1 MSPADGA
8 NTTVDVDSLQ
18 EFQDQLTLRL
28 SEIDHVINVMSNRMS
43 STLPIGTFHHASQ
56 IASNYARRW
65 AQHLANANRL
75 RNAIVA
81 TQTATA
87 EILKNYTTTEQLNEA
102 SANEIASTVGDLGA
116 PLRTAGDQR

>member
-18 EFQDQLTLRL
+18 EFQDQLKQRL
-28 SEIDHVINVMSNRMS
+28 SEIDHVISVMSDRMS
-43 STLPIGTFHHASQ
+43 STLPIGTFHHAETIS
-56 IASNYARRW
+56 ANYARRW

-75 RNAIVA
+75 RTAIIA

-87 EILKNYTTTEQLNEA
+87 EILTNYTTTEQLNEV
-102 SANEIASTVGDLGA
+102 SAAEIASTVGDLGA
-116 PLRTAGDQR
+116 PLRGTYNG